1 MRTALALL
9 LVYDSPLLTLEQLA
23 ALMGLD
29 ARSLQNKVYANECPF
44 PVFKVGTKWHAT
56 VNDVAAYIDTQRNEA
71 AKMLGLPP
79 FGAA

>member
-9 LVYDSPLLTLEQLA
+9 LVYDSPLLTLDQLA

-44 PVFKVGTKWHAT
+44 PVFTVGTKWHAT
-56 VNDVAAYIDTQRNEA
+56 VNDVSAYIDAQRNDA
-71 AKMLGLPP
+71 AKGLGLLP
-79 FGAA
+79 FETS